1 MDGRVAL
8 VTGVSRRAGIG
19 FAIARRLAADGVRV
33 FAHHHVPHDA
43 DRDWGADPAG
53 IDAVIDAI
61 CGEPPHA
68 GFDLAQP
75 DTPAALLDAARAAF
89 GHVDILVCNHAS
101 SGPDGP
107 LADVTAEMLDA
118 PLGGQH
124 ARLAAAR
131 PGVRRATTTARP
143 GGRIVLM
150 TSGQNL
156 GPMPGDRLRVVQ
168 GRARGDH
175 ALDRRRARRPRHHR
189 QLREPR
195 SRPTRAGRTPELT
208 AAVAAQMPAGR
219 WGEPDDAARLIAWL
233 VSEDGPLDHRPGAQ
247 QRGRIQTLSVS
258 PLPIYTGTKCLM
270 RH

>member
-61 CGEPPHA
+61 GGDTAHA
-68 GFDLAQP
+68 GFDLARR

-107 LADVTAEMLDA
+107 LADVTAAMLDA
-118 PLGGQH
+118 HWAVNTRASLLLAQAF
-124 ARLAAAR
+124 ARHHD
-131 PGVRRATTTARP
+131 GRP
-143 GGRIVLM
+143 GGRIVFM
-150 TSGQNL
+150 TSGQDL
-156 GPMPGDRLRVVQ
+156 GPMPEIAYASSKGALASITRSIADELADRGITVNCVNP
-168 GRARGDH
+168 G
-175 ALDRRRARRPRHHR
+175 
-189 QLREPR
+189 
-195 SRPTRAGRTPELT
+195 PTDTGWANPGLT
-208 AAVAAQMPAGR
+208 AAVARQMPAGR

-233 VSEDGPLDHRPGAQ
+233 VSEH
-247 QRGRIQTLSVS
+247 GRWM
-258 PLPIYTGTKCLM
+258 TGQVLNSEGGF
-270 RH
+270 RR

>member
-61 CGEPPHA
+61 GADTKHA

-75 DTPAALLDAARAAF
+75 HTPAALLDAARTAF

-118 PLGGQH
+118 HWAVNTRASLLLAQAF
-124 ARLAAAR
+124 ARHHD
-131 PGVRRATTTARP
+131 GRP
-143 GGRIVLM
+143 GGRI
-150 TSGQNL
+150 Q
-156 GPMPGDRLRVVQ
+156 
-168 GRARGDH
+168 
-175 ALDRRRARRPRHHR
+175 ALSAP
-189 QLREPR
+189 
-195 SRPTRAGRTPELT
+195 
-208 AAVAAQMPAGR
+208 
-219 WGEPDDAARLIAWL
+219 
-233 VSEDGPLDHRPGAQ
+233 PL
-247 QRGRIQTLSVS
+247 S
-258 PLPIYTGTKCLM
+258 IYTGTNCLM

>member
-1 MDGRVAL
+1 MEGKVAL

-19 FAIARRLAADGVRV
+19 FAIARRLVEDGVRV

-61 CGEPPHA
+61 GGDTAHA
-68 GFDLAQP
+68 GFDLARP

-118 PLGGQH
+118 HWTVNTRASLLLAQAF
-124 ARLAAAR
+124 ARHHD
-131 PGVRRATTTARP
+131 GRP
-143 GGRIVLM
+143 GGRIVFM

-156 GPMPGDRLRVVQ
+156 GPMPEIAYASSKGALAAITLSIADEL
-168 GRARGDH
+168 ADH
-175 ALDRRRARRPRHHR
+175 GITVNCVNPG
-189 QLREPR
+189 
-195 SRPTRAGRTPELT
+195 PTDTGWANPALT
-208 AAVAAQMPAGR
+208 AAVTKQMPAGR

-233 VSEDGPLDHRPGAQ
+233 VSEDGRWM
-247 QRGRIQTLSVS
+247 
-258 PLPIYTGTKCLM
+258 TGQVLNSEGGF
-270 RH
+270 RR

>member
-61 CGEPPHA
+61 GADTAHA

-101 SGPDGP
+101 SGPDGALHELSADILDTHWAVNTRASLL
-107 LADVTAEMLDA
+107 LAQAFA
-118 PLGGQH
+118 AQH
-124 ARLAAAR
+124 DGRE
-131 PGVRRATTTARP
+131 
-143 GGRIVLM
+143 GGRIVFM

-156 GPMPGDRLRVVQ
+156 GPMPGEIAYATSKGALAAITLTLADELADRGITVNCVNP
-168 GRARGDH
+168 GPVDTGWA
-175 ALDRRRARRPRHHR
+175 
-189 QLREPR
+189 
-195 SRPTRAGRTPELT
+195 TPELF
-208 AAVAAQMPAGR
+208 AAVEDRLPAGR

-233 VSEDGPLDHRPGAQ
+233 ASDDGRWITGQVLNSEGGFR
-247 QRGRIQTLSVS
+247 R
-258 PLPIYTGTKCLM
+258 
-270 RH
+270 

>member
-1 MDGRVAL
+1 MDGKVAL

-19 FAIARRLAADGVRV
+19 FAIARRLVADGVRV

-61 CGEPPHA
+61 GGETAHA
-68 GFDLAQP
+68 GFDLALP

-118 PLGGQH
+118 PLDGEH
-124 ARLAAAR
+124 ARVAAAR
-131 PGVRRATTTARP
+131 PGVRPPPRRAP
-143 GGRIVLM
+143 GRADRVHD
-150 TSGQNL
+150 L
-156 GPMPGDRLRVVQ
+156 GPEPGPDAGDRVRVVQ
-168 GRARGDH
+168 GRARGHH
-175 ALDRRRARRPRHHR
+175 ALDRGRARRPRHHR

-195 SRPTRAGRTPELT
+195 SHGHGL
-208 AAVAAQMPAGR
+208 
-219 WGEPDDAARLIAWL
+219 GEPRTRRQRWRRRC
-233 VSEDGPLDHRPGAQ
+233 PLGAGGS
-247 QRGRIQTLSVS
+247 RTTR
-258 PLPIYTGTKCLM
+258 
-270 RH
+270 RA

>member
-19 FAIARRLAADGVRV
+19 FAIARRLAADDVRV

-43 DRDWGADPAG
+43 DRDWGADAAG

-61 CGEPPHA
+61 GDDTAHA

-101 SGPDGP
+101 SSPDGP

-118 PLGGQH
+118 HWAVNTRASLLLAQAF
-124 ARLAAAR
+124 ARHHD
-131 PGVRRATTTARP
+131 GRP
-143 GGRIVLM
+143 GGRIVFM
-150 TSGQNL
+150 TSGQDL
-156 GPMPGDRLRVVQ
+156 GPMPEIAYASSKGALASITRSIADELADRGITVNCVNP
-168 GRARGDH
+168 G
-175 ALDRRRARRPRHHR
+175 
-189 QLREPR
+189 
-195 SRPTRAGRTPELT
+195 PTDTGWANPGLT
-208 AAVAAQMPAGR
+208 AAVAQQMPAGR

-233 VSEDGPLDHRPGAQ
+233 VSEDGRWM
-247 QRGRIQTLSVS
+247 
-258 PLPIYTGTKCLM
+258 TGQVLNSEGGF
-270 RH
+270 RR